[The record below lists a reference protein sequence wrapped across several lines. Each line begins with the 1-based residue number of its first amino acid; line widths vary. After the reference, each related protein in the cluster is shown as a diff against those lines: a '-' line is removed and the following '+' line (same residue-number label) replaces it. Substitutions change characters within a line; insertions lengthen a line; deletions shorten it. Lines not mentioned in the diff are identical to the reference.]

1 LAGAGDQLAGV
12 LAGPIQGRDAFDSS
26 LVFVATS
33 AERALS
39 STCFRTRRRIMRPV
53 NPLKSSERLRLTVIS
68 QNPGPRAVAEVLGAI
83 GLVVPMAIGIAPI
96 LTRVAAVCLAT
107 LMGGAAATHAMR
119 GESAAVSTI
128 LAVLVIAVAAFR

>member
-1 LAGAGDQLAGV
+1 
-12 LAGPIQGRDAFDSS
+12 
-26 LVFVATS
+26 
-33 AERALS
+33 
-39 STCFRTRRRIMRPV
+39 MRPV